1 MVASLLKVIASGIQ
15 DERLAFKATLYP
27 FRKLWNKAGRFTTRW
42 ERLDFENTPSF
53 GSTGFFRILRKGHL
67 VTRLYLVANMP
78 DIYTIQAQAT
88 NQAKQQGATQAYPR
102 IGWTNSLGHA
112 LVQQLTLDIAASRV
126 ETIDSRLLEIL
137 DEFHTPLEKVPV
149 VNEMIKRK
157 DNGFTETS
165 IGWPQGSALQASL
178 AAIETATTNRTSLP
192 LPYQEKVC
200 VPLPF
205 WFTRGDT
212 GCALP
217 IDAISMDDVRV
228 GVTFRALNGLYYTPT
243 QVPNDSNNADGA
255 SLAPLLNTKFYTQDP
270 SITPNQ
276 TPLSNTY
283 GTIQMPPNL
292 SLGDCYIMAE
302 YVYLDQNEANR
313 FRLAD
318 LQVPIVQHYAMN
330 PHDTQGLLN
339 ARIRLDIP
347 NPTRD
352 LYFMCNPYMAPAY
365 NAHFLA
371 TRDLTGTPNTLP
383 TNAQKPWWP
392 DAVGLYANRPSV
404 YKRPA
409 FQLSDSEPLSGYE
422 LNYQGSLVRYRT
434 EAPALFRSIVPSY
447 EQRKSPWVN
456 RYYYNLPLAIQNG
469 FTAFSRPCG
478 EANLDKITNRD
489 LVLQFRTPYGNT
501 SGLNVGRFTVF
512 TYAETYNIMRVYGG
526 RAAVLF
532 AY

>member
-1 MVASLLKVIASGIQ
+1 MVASLLKVISSGIQ
-15 DERLAFKATLYP
+15 DERLNFKTTLYP
-27 FRKLWNKAGRFTTRW
+27 FRKLWVKAGRFTTRW
-42 ERLDFENTPSF
+42 ERLDFENTPTF
-53 GSTGFFRILRKGHL
+53 GNTGFFRILRKGHL
-67 VTRLYLVANMP
+67 VTRLYLVATMP
-78 DIYTIQAQAT
+78 DIYTTQAQAIAA
-88 NQAKQQGATQAYPR
+88 NGGQPAYPQF
-102 IGWTNSLGHA
+102 GWTNSLGHA

-126 ETIDSRLLEIL
+126 ETLDSRLLEIL

-149 VNEMIKRK
+149 MNELIKRK
-157 DNGFTETS
+157 DFGFTETS
-165 IGWPQGSALQASL
+165 FGWPQGNAKTASL
-178 AAIETATTNRTSLP
+178 NAISAAITNQTPLP
-192 LPYQEKVC
+192 LPYQETVV

-217 IDAISMDDVRV
+217 IDAISMDDIRV
-228 GVTFRALNGLYYTPT
+228 GITFRALNGVYYTPT
-243 QVPNDSNNADGA
+243 QLSSNTSNADGA
-255 SLAPLLNTKFYTQDP
+255 SLAPLPGATFYPQDP
-270 SITPNQ
+270 IQNPNQ

-283 GTIQMPPNL
+283 GTIQMPLNL
-292 SLGDCYIMAE
+292 PLGDCYIMAE

-318 LQVPIVQHYAMN
+318 LQVPVVQHYAMN

-352 LYFMCNPYMAPAY
+352 LYFMCNPYMASSY

-371 TRDLTGTPNTLP
+371 TRDMTGTTNTTPN
-383 TNAQKPWWP
+383 NAQYPWWP
-392 DAVGLYANRPSV
+392 DALGLYANRPSE
-404 YKRPA
+404 YMRPA
-409 FQLSDSEPLSGYE
+409 FQLSDSEPISGYE

-434 EAPALFRSIVPSY
+434 EAPALFRSIIPSY

-456 RYYYNLPLAIQNG
+456 RYYYNMPLAIQNG
-469 FTAFSRPCG
+469 FTPFSRPNG

-489 LVLQFRTPYGNT
+489 LILQFRTPYGNT
-501 SGLNVGRFTVF
+501 SGLNVGRFTVYV
-512 TYAETYNIMRVYGG
+512 YAETYNMLRVYGG
-526 RAAVLF
+526 RAGMMF